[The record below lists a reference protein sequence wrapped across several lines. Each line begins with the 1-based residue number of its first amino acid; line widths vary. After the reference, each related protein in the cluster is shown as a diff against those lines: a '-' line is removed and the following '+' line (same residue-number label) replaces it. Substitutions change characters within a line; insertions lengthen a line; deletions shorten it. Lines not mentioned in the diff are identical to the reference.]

1 MHVDNNKTKTNDLN
15 TTKMYGTKPK
25 RGAKSNRTK
34 IETTKE
40 KIRNSGHNF

>member
-1 MHVDNNKTKTNDLN
+1 MHVDNNQDQDQRSKHNKDIWN
-15 TTKMYGTKPK
+15 KAEKE
-25 RGAKSNRTK
+25 AKSNRTK